1 MIVIMEVSYRPFI
14 LLMYLHM
21 TGWMDFYLF
30 IYLLFTNRG
39 SFSCSAN
46 CPPIAICPCFACE
59 SNNFFNIFF
68 YNK

>member
-39 SFSCSAN
+39 SFSCSTN
-46 CPPIAICPCFACE
+46 CPPIAICPCFAC
-59 SNNFFNIFF
+59 
-68 YNK
+68 